1 MGPFVAYYLYQRGNH
16 RPARLVKE
24 GDVSYNRPII
34 VEIYVDLFLQV
45 GTLPFARFFDLVPQL
60 QRHGFS
66 TLESTESVLLD
77 MNAAAGR
84 PGASRVQRV
93 RCWSADRTKLIQLAP
108 DHLTMNLVS
117 PDGSYPGWQAF
128 VRDVFTPAME
138 GLRGSLPSW
147 RAESIALN
155 TLDRTVISPRDDFKL
170 GDYLNCGGP
179 RIPAVLA
186 DTRIAFDYDIG
197 RGLLPLDG
205 RNRQL
210 HINGQVMANEY
221 MIQMHSVLHD
231 AIDETG
237 STGTVL
243 DRLHDESVEWF
254 ESLITDKLRL
264 EVMKG
269 DTHASSRL

>member
-1 MGPFVAYYLYQRGNH
+1 M
-16 RPARLVKE
+16 
-24 GDVSYNRPII
+24 SYNRPII
-34 VEIYVDLFLQV
+34 AEIYVDLFLQV

-66 TLESTESVLLD
+66 ALESTESIRLD
-77 MNAAAGR
+77 MNAAAGL

-93 RCWSADRTKLIQLAP
+93 LCWSADRTKLIQLAP
-108 DHLTMNLVS
+108 DNLTMNLVS
-117 PDGSYPGWQAF
+117 PDGSYPGWRTF
-128 VRDVFTPAME
+128 VVDVFTPALE
-138 GLRGSLPSW
+138 GLRSSLPSW

-155 TLDRTVISPRDDFKL
+155 TLDRTVISPRDGFRL

-186 DTRIAFDYDIG
+186 DTKVAFDYDIG

-210 HINGQVMANEY
+210 HVNGQVTTDAY
-221 MIQMHSVLHD
+221 VIQIHSVLHD
-231 AIDETG
+231 TVDDTR
-237 STGTVL
+237 TVGTVL
-243 DRLHDESVEWF
+243 ERLHDESVDWF

-269 DTHASSRL
+269 ETHASTSL